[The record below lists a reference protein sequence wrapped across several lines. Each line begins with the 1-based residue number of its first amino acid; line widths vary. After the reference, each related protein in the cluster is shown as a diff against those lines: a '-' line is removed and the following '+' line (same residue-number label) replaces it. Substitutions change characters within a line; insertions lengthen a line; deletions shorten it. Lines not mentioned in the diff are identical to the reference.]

1 MEVFV
6 QVPLDRDAFE
16 DDELR
21 EEDGSEEGDE
31 RRERDGAQGG
41 SADGEA
47 ESEGGL
53 LNIGTAAVSVIP
65 RVIQGM
71 VVSRKR
77 LIPSQKAVWKKGM
90 ERTSSSSVWIVWGL
104 NEPQSMYFHQ

>member
-1 MEVFV
+1 M
-6 QVPLDRDAFE
+6 
-16 DDELR
+16 R
-21 EEDGSEEGDE
+21 EEDGSEEGGE

-53 LNIGTAAVSVIP
+53 LNIGRAAVSVMP
-65 RVIQGM
+65 RVQGT

-104 NEPQSMYFHQ
+104 NEPQSMNFHQ